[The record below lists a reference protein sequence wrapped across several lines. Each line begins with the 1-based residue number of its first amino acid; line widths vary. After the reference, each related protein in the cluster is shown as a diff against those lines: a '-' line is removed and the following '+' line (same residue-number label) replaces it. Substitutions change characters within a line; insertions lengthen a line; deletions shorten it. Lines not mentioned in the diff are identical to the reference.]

1 MQKSDSTIR
10 HGILILARAPHG
22 AKDLRGNRAVSLSPS
37 PAAILGLV
45 CAGDQQVVD
54 PFGLPFFGS
63 RIDLLLQELA
73 VDFDLRITVKPRTI
87 NEVIGKCRV
96 GFEGRGQGKL
106 LTSSK
111 E

>member
-1 MQKSDSTIR
+1 
-10 HGILILARAPHG
+10 
-22 AKDLRGNRAVSLSPS
+22 VSVSPS

-73 VDFDLRITVKPRTI
+73 VDFDLRITVKPGTI
-87 NEVIGKCRV
+87 NEVMGNVEWDLK
-96 GFEGRGQGKL
+96 GGGQGKL

>member
-1 MQKSDSTIR
+1 M
-10 HGILILARAPHG
+10 
-22 AKDLRGNRAVSLSPS
+22 SLSPS

-73 VDFDLRITVKPRTI
+73 VDFDLRITVKPGTI